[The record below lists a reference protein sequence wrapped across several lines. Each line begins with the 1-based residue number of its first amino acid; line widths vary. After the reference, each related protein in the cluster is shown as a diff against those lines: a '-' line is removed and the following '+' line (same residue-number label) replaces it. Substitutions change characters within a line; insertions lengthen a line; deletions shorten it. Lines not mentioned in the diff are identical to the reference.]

1 MSKQRPGK
9 LISST
14 QEIEKNKKNQNTA
27 CSFKTK
33 LFKYMTDFD
42 HSSHS

>member
-9 LISST
+9 LFSST
-14 QEIEKNKKNQNTA
+14 QEIEKNKKNQNTVLLRQK
-27 CSFKTK
+27 S
-33 LFKYMTDFD
+33 FKYMTDFD